1 MNNAFLLFYFPSL
14 GAKYEFQYIEND
26 LLKLREIL
34 KNRRPLGARTRFKV
48 NFFFSGILKK

>member
-26 LLKLREIL
+26 PLKLLEIL
-34 KNRRPLGARTRFKV
+34 KNRRPLGSRTRFKV
-48 NFFFSGILKK
+48 KFFFSGILKK